1 MHPRPRRALAD
12 ENIPGL
18 DDTFGRHLVLRRFTG
33 RRLERGDL
41 RDADVL
47 LVRSVT
53 PVGEDLLAG
62 SQVRFVGTATIGT
75 DHLDTD
81 FLARAGIA
89 WASAPGCNA
98 DAAAQYTL
106 AMMLLACRRL
116 GRPLAAQRVGIV
128 GHGKVGS
135 RLRRLLDTL
144 GITTAVC
151 DPPLVASGSLTAAG
165 GVGLEGVPLERAL
178 GCDVVSLHVPLT
190 DHGPWPTRG
199 MIDDAAIGAMPRGAL
214 LVNAA
219 RGGVVR
225 ETPLRQALIDR
236 RIHAALDVWPREP
249 EVDGALLELCTVATP
264 HVAGFSVEG
273 KARGTRMIYEAFLD
287 WIGQATGRAEAPP
300 AAHVAR
306 RLRLAL
312 TGDPAAVI
320 ADAVFEATGVAAD
333 DERMRAETPI
343 CAERFD
349 ALRRAH
355 APRHEFA
362 RIAIGL
368 PEQAAAA
375 QEALGALGFQLEQP
389 GVP

>member
-18 DDTFGRHLVLRRFTG
+18 DDTFGRHLALRRFTG

-41 RDADVL
+41 QDADVL

-62 SQVRFVGTATIGT
+62 SRVRFVGTATIGT

-81 FLARAGIA
+81 FLARAGIT
-89 WASAPGCNA
+89 WAAAPGCNA

-106 AMMLLACRRL
+106 AMMLLASRRL

-128 GHGKVGS
+128 GHGNVGS
-135 RLRRLLDTL
+135 RLRGLLDTL
-144 GITTAVC
+144 GVTTAVC

-165 GVGLEGVPLERAL
+165 GGVLEGVPLERAL
-178 GCDVVSLHVPLT
+178 DCDIVSLHVPLT
-190 DHGPWPTRG
+190 DHGRWPTRG
-199 MIDDAAIGAMPRGAL
+199 MIDAASIDAMPRGAL

-219 RGGVVR
+219 RGGVVH
-225 ETPLRQALIDR
+225 ETALRHALLDR
-236 RIHAALDVWPREP
+236 HIHAALDVWPREP
-249 EVDGALLELCTVATP
+249 EIDSALLAACTVATP

-273 KARGTRMIYEAFLD
+273 KARGTSMVYGAFLH
-287 WIGQATGRAEAPP
+287 WIGQVTGRPGTPLPDRA
-300 AAHVAR
+300 AR
-306 RLRLAL
+306 RLRLDN
-312 TGDPAAVI
+312 TGDPDAAISEAVI
-320 ADAVFEATGVAAD
+320 EATGVAED
-333 DERMRAETPI
+333 DQRMRAATGLG
-343 CAERFD
+343 AARFD

-362 RIAIGL
+362 RIAVEL
-368 PEQAAAA
+368 PEQAMAA
-375 QEALGALGFQLEQP
+375 QDTLAALGFRVERS
-389 GVP
+389 GAR